1 MADFEHFNTKPP
13 EQPVAIDS
21 PVVTPAVETV
31 ASETPPTT
39 ETPPAEPPKA
49 EEPKADVFFDNFN
62 KRYNTTY
69 KSDDEVK
76 PLFELPKKVAEYEE
90 KLKDRDELAKSVE
103 QYKKDLE
110 ELRAF
115 GNSDLL
121 QDPLIQKA
129 FVASQLKLKYPNR
142 DEFLLQQIAMSD
154 IDKMSDIEAIAKEK
168 MIDIK
173 GLTFERAKLA
183 KLADFGVDPATPPEE
198 WDEVTKARIEIAGA
212 EAKQRMKL
220 IPEGIKLP
228 RIATKEEKE
237 AQAAK
242 ALEEKV
248 KATAPIRETF
258 KKFDEYVNGDFRF
271 AATDEFRAKLDD
283 VFQGMFIDSG
293 LEVNETTLKNAE
305 FFKRAMFVEEYFPK
319 MREVIIKEAQ
329 AALKEQIEKELHN
342 DTPPNTATATDQE
355 VKPEKKGL
363 DNLFQDKS
371 DKRVT
376 KL

>member
-1 MADFEHFNTKPP
+1 MAFEHFNTEPPKPA
-13 EQPVAIDS
+13 EDS
-21 PVVTPAVETV
+21 QVTT
-31 ASETPPTT
+31 PTT
-39 ETPPAEPPKA
+39 EVKSEVQPNTQVTPTESPKV
-49 EEPKADVFFDNFN
+49 EPKPDEFIENFN

-76 PLFELPKKVAEYEE
+76 PLFELPKKITEYEE
-90 KLKDRDELAKSVE
+90 KVKDRDELVKSVE

-121 QDPLIQKA
+121 KDPLIQKA
-129 FVASQLKLKYPNR
+129 FVASQLKNKYPNR
-142 DEFLLQQIAMSD
+142 DEFLLQEIAMSD
-154 IDKMSDIEAIAKEK
+154 LDKMSDIEAIAKEK

-183 KLADFGVDPATPPEE
+183 KLADFGVDSTVNPEE
-198 WDEVTKARIEIAGA
+198 WGEVEKARIQIAGA
-212 EAKQRMKL
+212 EAKQRMKQIL
-220 IPEGIKLP
+220 EGITLP
-228 RIATKEEKE
+228 KQVTKEEKE
-237 AQAAK
+237 AMATK
-242 ALEEKV
+242 ALEDKV
-248 KATAPIRETF
+248 RTTAPIRETF
-258 KKFDEYVNGDFRF
+258 KKFDEYVNGDFKF
-271 AATDEFRAKLDD
+271 VVPDEYKATLDG

-293 LEVNETTLKNAE
+293 LEVNETNLKNAE

-319 MREVIIKEAQ
+319 MVEIIKKEAQ
-329 AALKEQIEKELHN
+329 TALKEQIEKELHN
-342 DTPPNTATATDQE
+342 EKPLNTTTATDQE

-376 KL
+376 KF